1 MTRSPRSSQQQP
13 SRNGGSSLRAA
24 GPVLPEGAGRLGDRE
39 REVLSILWERGS
51 ATVLQVSHGLPV
63 RLAYTTVM
71 TTLDRLFKKGLL
83 QRVKHD
89 RAFLYSPA
97 ISPSDVESGRAL
109 ALLRRFFSNAPR
121 SKDAAGNKDML
132 LSCLV
137 DAIGHYD
144 DAMLHQLEDKVR
156 AARQRLAAEQTPS
169 GEPSKSS
176 KPSTQQRSK

>member
-1 MTRSPRSSQQQP
+1 MPRFSSPSQQQP
-13 SRNGGSSLRAA
+13 SRQGETPSRAA
-24 GPVLPEGAGRLGDRE
+24 SPLLSTGASRLGDRE

-51 ATVLQVSHGLPV
+51 ATVQEVSNGLPV

-97 ISPSDVESGRAL
+97 ISPNDVESGRAL
-109 ALLRRFFSNAPR
+109 ALLQRFFSNAPP
-121 SKDAAGNKDML
+121 SKDAVGNKDML

-156 AARQRLAAEQTPS
+156 AARQRLAAEQMPS
-169 GEPSKSS
+169 GEASKSS
-176 KPSTQQRSK
+176 KQQRSK